1 QPGDTLWSD
10 HTDIRPTMLE
20 LLGLKDTYVT
30 DGRVLTDIL
39 NPSIL
44 RKSLKQHQG
53 TLAELGAAYKQIM
66 ASFGQ
71 FSMDTLAASSA
82 AIASN
87 SLGDK
92 TYVDTATA
100 LQKLGADRDAV
111 ADQMRMMLWQA
122 EFGDQAIDENDAK
135 SLIGQA
141 NDLLDRAK
149 NLFPA
154 SEVSPSAGNQLRKIN
169 HIVVIYEENHSFD
182 NLFGGWEGVNGLDNV
197 QASGVGDHLT
207 QVDQNGVAYGCL

>member
-1 QPGDTLWSD
+1 
-10 HTDIRPTMLE
+10 
-20 LLGLKDTYVT
+20 
-30 DGRVLTDIL
+30 
-39 NPSIL
+39 
-44 RKSLKQHQG
+44 
-53 TLAELGAAYKQIM
+53 
-66 ASFGQ
+66 
-71 FSMDTLAASSA
+71 
-82 AIASN
+82 
-87 SLGDK
+87 
-92 TYVDTATA
+92 ATA

-182 NLFGGWEGVNGLDNV
+182 NLYGGWEGVNGLSSPD
-197 QASGVGDHLT
+197 AAARST
-207 QVDQNGVAYGCL
+207 QVDQNGVPYSCLLQNDVNLASPPLPATCNDAAHGFSSAFTNTWFTIDPLLPPSATTCPTILGAFAFPFGVPNGTGQPGGCTRDLVHKFYQEQY